1 MKRLRLLMATATA
14 VATVSGCAL
23 VNKLTDGV
31 SDPMTPE
38 EARAQAVAAARDVV
52 KTLRLKDVGAT
63 FRFEACKDDGKP
75 PYRGLV
81 QIDYAH
87 ASTYEGSQ
95 AEVAAFVE
103 ELKRDGWSTD
113 SGYASH
119 APSLA
124 KNNVVTLLRPYAPNG
139 SGGIEV
145 RGECRDVTDHLGN
158 RDTVNTPLPP
168 GTLA

>member
-1 MKRLRLLMATATA
+1 MRRLGLVLTIVTA
-14 VATVSGCAL
+14 ATVSGCAM
-23 VNKLTDGV
+23 VDKLTDGA

-38 EARAQAVAAARDVV
+38 EAKAQTVAAARDVV
-52 KTLRLKDVGAT
+52 KTLQLKDVGAT
-63 FRFEACKDDGKP
+63 FRYEACRDEGKP

-87 ASTYEGSQ
+87 APTYEGSA

-103 ELKRDGWSTD
+103 VLKRDGWSTD
-113 SGYASH
+113 SGFVSH

-124 KNNVVTLLRPYAPNG
+124 KNNIVTLLEPYAPNG

-145 RGECRDVTDHLGN
+145 RGECRDATDHLGN
-158 RDTVNTPLPP
+158 RDTINTPLPP
-168 GTLA
+168 DALT